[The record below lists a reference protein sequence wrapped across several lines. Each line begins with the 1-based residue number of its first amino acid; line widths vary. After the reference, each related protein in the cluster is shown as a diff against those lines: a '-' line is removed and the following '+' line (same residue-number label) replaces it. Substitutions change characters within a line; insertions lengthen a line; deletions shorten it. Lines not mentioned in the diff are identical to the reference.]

1 MKVLMVNPHFWPT
14 ATGSATVTRQLSREL
29 AARGHE
35 VTVLT
40 VTPEER
46 IVDETLDGFRILRV
60 PSRGMNVGR
69 LAFNYNLPFVTR
81 VGVRD
86 EIGGI
91 LDRVEPDIVHLHG
104 QFWDLCQWA
113 GGAARKRSVPVVLSV
128 HTAIVNDGWALD
140 AVAAGIDRAYVRPIA
155 KRITDV
161 WTGYDKRVIDY
172 IASRYGVKDAE
183 FLPNPV
189 EMGMF
194 AGGDGAR
201 VRTLLGLPTEPII
214 LSVGHVIPLRNR
226 LPLVRALPEILR
238 SAPEVRVVVVGEV
251 YHREFLDLAESL
263 GVAEHVV
270 TVGRI
275 PHEEM
280 PDWVAAATVEAHDL
294 HGHGLGVA
302 SLEVMS
308 SGVPCVVV
316 MRPDHFPGV
325 DLRDYPDFPL
335 LPDENPDALAR
346 EIIHLIDDLAARDRA
361 AAAGGAICERVFAT
375 DVVIREC
382 ERIYA
387 VASAR
392 ASR

>member
-29 AARGHE
+29 VARGHE

-46 IVDETLDGFRILRV
+46 VVDEILDGFRVVRV

-69 LAFNYNLPFVTR
+69 LAFNYNLPFITWF
-81 VGVRD
+81 GVRD

-91 LDRVEPDIVHLHG
+91 LDRVKPDIVHLHG

-113 GGAARKRSVPVVLSV
+113 GAAAKKRSLPVVLSV
-128 HTAIVNDGWALD
+128 HTAIVNDAWALD
-140 AVAAGIDRAYVRPIA
+140 ALAAGIDRAYVRPIA
-155 KRITDV
+155 KRIADV

-172 IASRYGVKDAE
+172 IESRYGVKDAE

-201 VRTLLGLPTEPII
+201 VRALLDLPNQPII

-226 LPLVRALPEILR
+226 LPLIRALPEILR
-238 SAPEVRVVVVGEV
+238 SVPDARLVVVGEV
-251 YHREFLDLAESL
+251 YHRDFLDLAETL
-263 GVAEHVV
+263 GVARSVI
-270 TVGRI
+270 TIGRI

-302 SLEVMS
+302 TVEVMS
-308 SGVPCVVV
+308 
-316 MRPDHFPGV
+316 V
-325 DLRDYPDFPL
+325 DLREYPGFPL
-335 LPDENPDALAR
+335 LPHEDPSAIAR
-346 EIIHLIDDLAARDRA
+346 ELIRLIGDPSARARA
-361 AAAGGAICERVFAT
+361 AAAGIAICERVFAT

-382 ERIYA
+382 EHIYA
-387 VASAR
+387 VATRR
-392 ASR
+392 ASKRAARLGVG